1 MVRYSLPMMKGDRLN
16 FFQPSKVPSR
26 GDSLMS
32 ATVTSL
38 TIGAGMLAFVFDKR
52 LEICFFSWCLASK
65 LHVC

>member
-1 MVRYSLPMMKGDRLN
+1 MFLALGKLGYGEVFSSFDEKRPSY

-38 TIGAGMLAFVFDKR
+38 TIGSEMLAFVFDK
-52 LEICFFSWCLASK
+52 
-65 LHVC
+65 